1 MVLAIRRTELCATL
15 ANTALRSSLNS
26 EAPSRAA
33 PSEEQEVSRPRVN
46 PEGEEEE
53 GDGEGEGYKI
63 TIWTHY
69 PLPNIMTSEG
79 LGTLIALS
87 WTQTLYLIIQP
98 LNVEGLG
105 TALHHPGPKPFT

>member
-46 PEGEEEE
+46 PEEEEE
-53 GDGEGEGYKI
+53 RGGGWGRGRLQNYHLI
-63 TIWTHY
+63 SWTHY
-69 PLPNIMTSEG
+69 NNIIMISEG
-79 LGTLIALS
+79 LGTFIALS
-87 WTQTLYLIIQP
+87 WTQILYLIITP
-98 LNVEGLG
+98 W
-105 TALHHPGPKPFT
+105 GPSS